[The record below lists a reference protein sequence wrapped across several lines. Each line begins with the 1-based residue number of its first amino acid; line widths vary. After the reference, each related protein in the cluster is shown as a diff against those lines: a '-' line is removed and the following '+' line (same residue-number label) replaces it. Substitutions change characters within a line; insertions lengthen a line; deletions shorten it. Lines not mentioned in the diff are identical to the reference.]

1 MPDISKI
8 FNIDYSTL
16 FRFLQSTDAALST
29 CCQGLLL
36 MFGFCFFFFFP
47 AVVKRILDFL
57 GNVLCKYS
65 VV

>member
-16 FRFLQSTDAALST
+16 FRFLQSTDATLST

-36 MFGFCFFFFFP
+36 MFGFWFFFFP

-57 GNVLCKYS
+57 GKVLCKYS